1 MESDDGEMVALTWFL
16 HNACTSNVELA
27 IISSV
32 CLRWR
37 EVASLVV
44 ASEAVALAS
53 AGGGGV
59 EEITTTSS
67 SGCSVEGDGKDGD
80 VVASSSAGGGPSLSR
95 RCIRTLLITDM
106 ARELVAR
113 QRWHQRRHERRDTT
127 TGASEEEEEEGGAQR
142 SDRIHPPNYDTEGN
156 FCLAWFAPSGMQTVS
171 VSISKDDG
179 EDDDL
184 PATKTT
190 ASTTHQRRNGRG
202 GGISKKG
209 RNVNCCPEWRGY
221 RHATEVLI
229 PFGYSEEF
237 IMVSADGV
245 PASRRR
251 MLK

>member
-1 MESDDGEMVALTWFL
+1 MESDDGEKVALTWFL

-67 SGCSVEGDGKDGD
+67 SGCSVEGDGRDGD

-127 TGASEEEEEEGGAQR
+127 TGASEEEEEGGAQR

-202 GGISKKG
+202 GGDIKKG
-209 RNVNCCPEWRGY
+209 KER
-221 RHATEVLI
+221 
-229 PFGYSEEF
+229 
-237 IMVSADGV
+237 
-245 PASRRR
+245 
-251 MLK
+251 